1 MRTISFFLLSG
12 FACLAIF
19 VDDPRAEDA
28 PKDEAKT
35 QAKTEATSEANDE
48 KHTLR
53 YKFQLGETIRWDVV
67 QKSRIRM
74 TVSGSTEVTEM
85 VSKSVKAWR
94 VTELKPDGT
103 ATFEHLVESVDMWN
117 QFSGHQ
123 EVRYNSETDETP
135 PPGFESVAESIG
147 IPSVVVTMN
156 TKGEILKRERKKVKA
171 AAQNEQ
177 GQMTIPLPDEAIAI
191 GHTWSFRHSID
202 LPLEN
207 GTVKKVKILQ
217 TFKLKSVK
225 TAVATIEVASKILTP
240 IHDPA
245 LEAKLIQREQS
256 GTVRFDVDAGR
267 VMGQQMDLDRRVVG
281 FAPANPA
288 SSLHCLTR
296 FTETLLSDEPKT
308 AGRPKSTEAESRK

>member
-1 MRTISFFLLSG
+1 MRTTSFFLLSG

-19 VDDPRAEDA
+19 VDGVRGEDVPKATATARA
-28 PKDEAKT
+28 
-35 QAKTEATSEANDE
+35 EANDE

-53 YKFQLGETIRWDVV
+53 YKFQPGETIRWSVM
-67 QKSRIRM
+67 QQSRIRM
-74 TVSGSTEVTEM
+74 TVSGTTEVTEM

-94 VTELKPDGT
+94 VTDLKPDGT

-117 QFSGHQ
+117 KFSGHQ

-135 PPGFESVAESIG
+135 PPGFESVGRVDRNPVGRGDHEHEGGDPQSG
-147 IPSVVVTMN
+147 TED
-156 TKGEILKRERKKVKA
+156 GEGRRPERRRPDDD
-171 AAQNEQ
+171 
-177 GQMTIPLPDEAIAI
+177 PLARRGRSRSATP
-191 GHTWSFRHSID
+191 GRPGYSID

-207 GTVKKVKILQ
+207 GTVKKIKTLQ

-225 TAVATIEVASKILTP
+225 TAVATIEVATKILTP

-281 FAPANPA
+281 FTPANPA

-296 FTETLLSDEPKT
+296 FTETLLLDEPKT

>member
-1 MRTISFFLLSG
+1 MRTTSFFLLSG

-19 VDDPRAEDA
+19 VDGVRGEDVPKATATARA
-28 PKDEAKT
+28 
-35 QAKTEATSEANDE
+35 EANDE

-53 YKFQLGETIRWDVV
+53 DKFQPGETIRWSVM
-67 QKSRIRM
+67 QQSRIRM
-74 TVSGSTEVTEM
+74 TVSGTTEVTEM

-94 VTELKPDGT
+94 VTDLKPDGT
-103 ATFEHLVESVDMWN
+103 ATFDHFVESVDMWN
-117 QFSGHQ
+117 KFSGHQ

-171 AAQNEQ
+171 AAQNEE

-191 GHTWSFRHSID
+191 GHTWSSRHSID

-207 GTVKKVKILQ
+207 GTVKKIKMLQ

-267 VMGQQMDLDRRVVG
+267 VMSQQMDLDRRVVG

-296 FTETLLSDEPKT
+296 FTETLLLDEPKT

>member
-1 MRTISFFLLSG
+1 MRTPSFFLLLG
-12 FACLAIF
+12 FACLAIH
-19 VDDPRAEDA
+19 VGVVRAKDA
-28 PKDEAKT
+28 EKAEPEAK
-35 QAKTEATSEANDE
+35 AEANDE

-53 YKFQLGETIRWDVV
+53 YKFHPGETIRWNVE
-67 QKSRIRM
+67 QRSRIRM

-117 QFSGHQ
+117 KFSGHQ
-123 EVRYNSETDETP
+123 EVSYNSQTDEVP
-135 PPGFESVAESIG
+135 PAGFESVAESIG
-147 IPSVVVTMN
+147 VPSVVVTMN
-156 TKGEILKRERKKVKA
+156 TKGEILKRQRKALKA

-177 GQMTIPLPDEAIAI
+177 GQMTIPLPDEAIPI
-191 GHTWSFRHSID
+191 GHTWSFRYPVD

-207 GTVKKVKILQ
+207 GTVKKVKMLQ
-217 TFKLKSVK
+217 TFELKSVK
-225 TAVATIEVASKILTP
+225 TGVATIDVATKILTP

-256 GTVRFDVDAGR
+256 GAVRFDVDAGR

-296 FTETLLSDEPKT
+296 FTETLLTDEPKT
-308 AGRPKSTEAESRK
+308 ASRPKSTETEPRK